1 MIRRLIG
8 RLAREQ
14 DGIALVMAIAAMS
27 ILAITTAGV
36 IVAGTANET
45 TAWASTEGR
54 SAFAVAQ
61 QALAYGEGYVYAEA
75 AAGNAD
81 NIPNDQ
87 STSMDGL
94 PGTATASYSVHTDDQ
109 ITWLVTAT
117 GQLGTGGP
125 SRTVSAYVTPSQT
138 ITTAQLSIWNYLY
151 EDSNNPNSVSG
162 GAVISMPI
170 LTGGDFGA
178 SGGSK
183 ILGNLEVGHNLT
195 TTGNTQI
202 GSASSPIGKLE
213 VVGTCAVN
221 GPAKPAGA
229 SPCDGSHNL
238 TYAKSVGS
246 TLDTATGMPTVDFA
260 AAYAA
265 QAALTKTG
273 CPAGLFDTASG
284 PSSTKMDNSVANV
297 ATIMFGNTDYDCFVG
312 TNEIK
317 WNHTAKQ
324 LTANGTFYF
333 DGTLTASAVG
343 NVVYSGLASFY
354 FTGGVTVSGGSSLCG
369 IAGCGVGWD
378 TQHNV
383 LFVVAQC
390 WANAN
395 GTGPAGTIKSGCV
408 GISGGTTVQFG
419 VYVATNYAVSGGSG
433 NMGPV
438 LSDTFTISG
447 GSDILIP
454 IQEFPPGTPAPTTS
468 VAYTGTPP
476 TGWSG

>member
-1 MIRRLIG
+1 MIQRLIRRFL
-8 RLAREQ
+8 REQ

-27 ILAITTAGV
+27 ILAIVTTGI
-36 IVAGTANET
+36 IVSGTANEG
-45 TAWASTEGR
+45 TALVSTQGR

-61 QALAYGEGYVYAEA
+61 EALAYGEGMVYAEVA
-75 AAGNAD
+75 NGTEPPTDAQNLPTQ
-81 NIPNDQ
+81 PNGA
-87 STSMDGL
+87 T
-94 PGTATASYSVHTDDQ
+94 GTYAVSSDDDITWQVVATGTLGGVTRTAS
-109 ITWLVTAT
+109 I
-117 GQLGTGGP
+117 
-125 SRTVSAYVTPSQT
+125 YVTPAQT
-138 ITTAQLSIWNYLY
+138 VTTEQLAIWNYLY

>member
-162 GAVISMPI
+162 GAVINLPI

-178 SGGSK
+178 AGATTK
-183 ILGNLEVGHNLT
+183 ILNDLEVGHNLT
-195 TTGNTQI
+195 TSGNAQI
-202 GSASSPIGKLE
+202 GSAASPIGKLE
-213 VVGTCAVN
+213 VLGTCAVN
-221 GPAKPAGA
+221 GPAKPAGTA
-229 SPCDGSHNL
+229 PCDGSHNL
-238 TYAKSVGS
+238 TYAHTVGS
-246 TLDTATGMPTVDFA
+246 TLDSFTGMPTVDFS

-273 CPAGLFDTASG
+273 CPANLFDKNTAMNNDNSANISSATTGLFGS
-284 PSSTKMDNSVANV
+284 
-297 ATIMFGNTDYDCFVG
+297 TDYDCFVG
-312 TNEIK
+312 SNELK
-317 WNHTAKQ
+317 WNHTTKV

-333 DGTLTASAVG
+333 DGTLTAPSG
-343 NVVYSGLASFY
+343 GGTIVYQGEASFY
-354 FTGGVTVSGGSSLCG
+354 FTGGVTWNSGSLCG
-369 IAGCGVGWD
+369 IAGCGSGWD
-378 TQHNV
+378 TSKNV
-383 LFVVAQC
+383 LFIVADC
-390 WANAN
+390 
-395 GTGPAGTIKSGCV
+395 TGQPASGCV
-408 GISGGTTVQFG
+408 SVSSANTTVQFG
-419 VYVATNYAVSGGSG
+419 VYADGTYKVSGNSG
-433 NMGPV
+433 NMAPV
-438 LSDTFTISG
+438 ICDTFTITG
-447 GSDILIP
+447 GTDTLVPILN
-454 IQEFPPGTPAPTTS
+454 FPPGTPAPTTS
-468 VAYTGTPP
+468 VSYLGTPP
-476 TGWSG
+476 TGWAG